1 MIAPPSTSQ
10 HDPPPTPVDPE
21 QAPPDPPQ
29 PLRVLDHSHRPQTWT
44 AVVTAPFASK
54 PSSFLAA
61 LEQMVQHPEHST
73 SWILRSDTLSDTLHP
88 LLHPSSA
95 SSASSASSPED
106 CDAARTISVPGY
118 TVTRTLVRRFVP
130 RNPARDA
137 PAVQTCL
144 FLSHTAALAG
154 DGDAGICELVAFVAH
169 SDDAASTPY
178 YLPSVR
184 GVGWL
189 LFPSGGGYAL
199 SLLYALFPGTAPA
212 DTDPVGG
219 RRLERTAGHLLA
231 RAQKLAAG
239 LESGY
244 VQRVHHDLLVPRE
257 TFQDLYLALRGRHAG
272 RLLSGWRE
280 KTDPR
285 KHVFEDILIAT
296 FLICLWERMFPSR
309 RGWKGFADVGCG
321 NGVLVDILLREGW
334 SGVGIDARARKSWAG
349 FCPDTRRRLLQRVL
363 VPWLLVE
370 HEGHDGHESQGQ
382 EHGQGHEGQGH
393 GEHDG
398 RFDEGTFI
406 VSNHADELTAWTP
419 LLAAGSNCPF
429 LAIPCC
435 SHDLSG
441 AKKRFP
447 PPPPAPRIDDDDDGR
462 TGDLRRNA
470 NVSKSTYSSLCAYVE
485 RLARDCGWRVER
497 EVLRIPSTR
506 NVAIVG
512 RHRVDRQADA
522 AEVLRREGCGKGWRE
537 RVHALKRPSSEH

>member
-1 MIAPPSTSQ
+1 MIAPPSVPETPSLQ
-10 HDPPPTPVDPE
+10 TPADPGE
-21 QAPPDPPQ
+21 APPDPPQ
-29 PLRVLDHSHRPQTWT
+29 PLRVLDHSHRWQTWT

-61 LEQMVQHPEHST
+61 LEQMVQHPEHNT

-88 LLHPSSA
+88 PSHSSSSFSSSSPSPSPPSSQ
-95 SSASSASSPED
+95 D
-106 CDAARTISVPGY
+106 YDTARTISVPGY

-144 FLSHTAALAG
+144 FLSHTAALTA

-189 LFPSGGGYAL
+189 LFPSGKGYAL
-199 SLLYALFPGTAPA
+199 SLLYAFFPATE
-212 DTDPVGG
+212 TDAVNGQ
-219 RRLERTAGHLLA
+219 RLQRTAGHLLA

-244 VQRVHHDLLVPRE
+244 VQRVHHDLVVPRE

-272 RLLSGWRE
+272 RLLAGWRE

-296 FLICLWERMFPSR
+296 FLICLWERMFPSKH
-309 RGWKGFADVGCG
+309 GWEGFADVGCG
-321 NGVLVDILLREGW
+321 NGVLVDVLLREGW
-334 SGVGIDARARKSWAG
+334 SGVGIDARARKSWDG
-349 FCPDTRRRLLQRVL
+349 FCPETRRQLLQRVL
-363 VPWLLVE
+363 VPWLLAE
-370 HEGHDGHESQGQ
+370 HEGH
-382 EHGQGHEGQGH
+382 GHEGH
-393 GEHDG
+393 GQDEHDG

-406 VSNHADELTAWTP
+406 ISNHADELTAWTP

-447 PPPPAPRIDDDDDGR
+447 PPSSMPQHDDDDDGR
-462 TGDLRRNA
+462 TGDLRQNA
-470 NVSKSTYSSLCAYVE
+470 NASKSTYSSLCAYVE

-537 RVHALKRPSSEH
+537 RAHALKRPSSGH